1 MLVSRSVG
9 TAAVLLGLYA
19 PALAQPSLEDGE
31 WGHYAGTT
39 YGMKYSPLDRISKD
53 NIHQLEIV
61 WRARNPDLDF
71 RDDPILSRVRYQ
83 DTPLMVNGTLY
94 TVTGLGIVMA
104 LDPATGERRWV
115 YDPESYRIGRP
126 NNGGFLS
133 RGVAYW
139 TDGDAERLLIGTH
152 DAYLVSIDA
161 RTGRPDEA
169 FGEAGKVDL
178 TLGIRNVMR
187 STNFSAKRP
196 LVAGDVVIVG
206 NSIADSGRGTIGNP
220 RTRQLPPGDVQAYDV
235 RTGRKLWTFH
245 TVPKEY
251 EAGYETWLNGSAE
264 HTGNANVW
272 AGMAYD
278 PELDYVYMATSTP
291 TNDTYGGDRLGDNL
305 YAESIVCL
313 EARTGARVWHFQA
326 VHHGLWDYDF
336 ASMPVL
342 GEITV
347 DGRRIDAVMVA
358 SKQAFTYVFDRA
370 TGEPV
375 WPIEERP
382 VPASTVPGEQASPTQ
397 PFPTRPPP
405 FDLQDAVEDNLMD
418 FTPELRASAVEALN
432 LFTHGPL
439 YTPPSEQGTLAL
451 PGTRGGSNWG
461 GAGFDPETGILYV
474 PSRTAP
480 AFLRVGASRSPS
492 PAQRARMR
500 CCRSVVTEE
509 GLPLF
514 KPPYARLTAI
524 DMNRGEHV
532 WMSPL
537 GNGPRNHPLLRDMD
551 LPPLGDHIDGQSVLV
566 TGTLVFATVWKRDPR
581 RRRDAHR
588 ADVGSV
594 GRSGRRP
601 QAGLRLRQADGRAAA
616 RDRTGRPHRRRA
628 DDLPARWEAVHRDRD
643 RRQRRGR
650 ARGPGAARLTAARP
664 EGEPCETAP
673 SVSEL
678 CA

>member
-1 MLVSRSVG
+1 MERRLMRSTVLLAPAAV
-9 TAAVLLGLYA
+9 AAVLSFGL
-19 PALAQPSLEDGE
+19 PAAAAAQPSLEDGE
-31 WGHYAGTT
+31 WGHYAGSTH
-39 YGMKYSPLDRISKD
+39 GMKYSPLDQIDRG
-53 NIHQLEIV
+53 NIGELGIA
-61 WRARNPDLDF
+61 WRAPLPDLAF

-104 LDPATGERRWV
+104 LDPASGAQRWV
-115 YDPESYRIGRP
+115 HDPESYRIGRP

-133 RGVAYW
+133 RGVGYW
-139 TDGDAERLLIGTH
+139 TDGSAERLLIGTH
-152 DAYLVSIDA
+152 DAYLISLDA

-169 FGEAGKVDL
+169 FGAGGRVDL
-178 TLGIRNVMR
+178 TLGIRNVRR

-206 NSIADSGRGTIGNP
+206 NSIADSGRGTIGNE
-220 RTRQLPPGDVQAYDV
+220 RNRLLPPGDVQAYDV

-245 TVPKEY
+245 TVPREY

-278 PELDYVYMATSTP
+278 AALDYVYMATSTP

-305 YAESIVCL
+305 YAESIVCV
-313 EARTGARVWHFQA
+313 EARTGERVWHFQA
-326 VHHGLWDYDF
+326 IHHGLWDYDF

-342 GEITV
+342 GEIIV

-397 PFPTRPPP
+397 PFPTKPPP
-405 FDLQDAVEDNLMD
+405 FDLQGSTVENLMD
-418 FTPELRASAVEALN
+418 FTPELRASAVEALDE
-432 LFTHGPL
+432 FDHGPV
-439 YTPPSEQGTLAL
+439 YTPPSQRGTLAL

-461 GAGFDPETGILYV
+461 GAGFDPETGVLYV

-492 PAQRARMR
+492 PAQRALMR
-500 CCRSVVTEE
+500 CCRSVVTKE

-524 DMNRGEHV
+524 DMNRGEHL

-566 TGTLVFATVWKRDPR
+566 TKTLVFATVWKRDRSAGETPIVPMWDPWGDP
-581 RRRDAHR
+581 DA
-588 ADVGSV
+588 
-594 GRSGRRP
+594 GRKLVYVFDKQTGEL
-601 QAGLRLRQADGRAAA
+601 LREIELDGHTAAA
-616 RDRTGRPHRRRA
+616 PMTYLHEGRQYIAIATGA
-628 DDLPARWEAVHRDRD
+628 NAEVELVVLALPD
-643 RRQRRGR
+643 
-650 ARGPGAARLTAARP
+650 
-664 EGEPCETAP
+664 
-673 SVSEL
+673 
-678 CA
+678 